1 MERVSLHQLRAAV
14 GGRVV
19 GADAEVWFDGISVD
33 SRTIRQG
40 EAFWALPG
48 ERHDG
53 HDYIS
58 EAQRRGAVLCVAE
71 ENRLNDISG
80 PTLLVP
86 CTLTALGEWARW
98 TRQQHDALVI
108 GVTGSVGKT
117 TTRELIYSALRGQFQ
132 GIRSQRNYNNEVG
145 LPLTLLDLRRDHEF
159 AVLEMGAGRIGDI
172 RRLTEIAQPEIG
184 VVTAIA
190 LAHVQGFGG
199 EREIIQGKG
208 ELLES
213 LPRGGFAV
221 LPGDDPKL
229 RGMAVRAACPVLFVG
244 EHENNHLRAREVV
257 AQRDS
262 LSFTVDHHRYEVPIT
277 GRHALSNVLCAIAIA
292 REVGLRASVIEEGL
306 RTFRPVAGRSH
317 VMQIGLWMVIDDTY
331 NANPGSMTA
340 ACRLLTEIDFG
351 KVNKRLLI
359 VGDMLELADEAL
371 PAHRRLGE
379 EAARAGVDRL
389 LACGDHAADVLDG
402 AMHAGMK
409 SHHIAGCRELDPLLA
424 VLDCWLEPNDVLLVK
439 GSRGMRMERV
449 IEWLRERA
457 AQESEENTPRWPR
470 RACA

>member
-1 MERVSLHQLRAAV
+1 MRAAV

-33 SRTIRQG
+33 SRTIRNG
-40 EAFWALPG
+40 EAFWALRG
-48 ERHDG
+48 EQHDG
-53 HDYIS
+53 HDHIS
-58 EAQRRGAVLCVAE
+58 EAQQRGAVLCVAE
-71 ENRLNDISG
+71 ENRLDHITG

-86 CTLTALGEWARW
+86 STLTALGEWARW
-98 TRQQHDALVI
+98 TRQQCDALVM

-117 TTRELIYSALRGQFQ
+117 TTRELIYSALSGQFQ

-159 AVLEMGAGRIGDI
+159 AVLEMGAGKIGDI
-172 RRLTEIAQPEIG
+172 RRLAEIAQPEIG

-190 LAHVQGFGG
+190 LAHVKGFGG

-213 LPRGGFAV
+213 LPRGGFVV

-229 RGMAVRAACPVLFVG
+229 RGMAARAACPVLFVG
-244 EHENNHLRAREVV
+244 EHENNHLRATEIV
-257 AQRDS
+257 ARRDC

-277 GRHALSNVLCAIAIA
+277 GPHNLSNVLCAVAIA

-306 RTFRPVAGRSH
+306 RTFRPVAGRSC
-317 VMQIGLWMVIDDTY
+317 VMRLGPWTVVDDTY
-331 NANPGSMTA
+331 NANPGSMAA

-351 KVNKRLLI
+351 NVNKRLLI
-359 VGDMLELADEAL
+359 VGDMLELADEAI

-379 EAARAGVDRL
+379 EAVRAGVDRL
-389 LACGDHAADVLDG
+389 LACGDHAADVMDG
-402 AMHAGMK
+402 AMHAGMT
-409 SHHIAGCRELDPLLA
+409 SHHMAGCSELDPLLA
-424 VLDCWLEPNDVLLVK
+424 VLDCWLEASDVLLVK
-439 GSRGMRMERV
+439 GSRRMRMERV

-457 AQESEENTPRWPR
+457 AQEAVQESGQNTPHRPR